1 MGVHGLWYLLSPIGR
16 RVSVETLAGKK
27 LAIDASIWMVQFI
40 KAMRDEKGE
49 MVRNAHLLGFFR
61 QISADCHRSAEQ
73 RENAQAK
80 IRKTAEKLL
89 INQLKT
95 MRLKELAKDLE
106 NQRKQQKKGKMVPSK
121 LALGNKENL
130 EEMAAA
136 SIATEEDKSL
146 SKNASTFA
154 AAIPSHMVDGDE
166 DEEMILPTMDGNVD
180 PAVFA
185 ALPPSIQHEL
195 LVQTSRRMMLKGRRF
210 CQMSGDAAESNYVV
224 PKSYDHIKLDE
235 MLAASIAAEE
245 DGSSINNA
253 STSAASIPF
262 EEEDIEEDEEMIL
275 PAMDGIVDPAVL
287 SVLPPSMQLDLLVK
301 MRVFD
306 GRKQTKVSRSQ
317 EDLFLMP

>member
-27 LAIDASIWMVQFI
+27 LAIA
-40 KAMRDEKGE
+40 
-49 MVRNAHLLGFFR
+49 GFR
-61 QISADCHRSAEQ
+61 LRWRYPGAEAADCHRSAEQ

-121 LALGNKENL
+121 LAL
-130 EEMAAA
+130 AAA

-195 LVQTSRRMMLKGRRF
+195 LKNDAKGKKILSNDPD
-210 CQMSGDAAESNYVV
+210 QANIMSGDAAESNYVV

-287 SVLPPSMQLDLLVK
+287 SALPPSMQLDLLVK
-301 MRVFD
+301 QHEW
-306 GRKQTKVSRSQ
+306 RKLSATAGTERNDYDMAAKGISLVMS
-317 EDLFLMP
+317 